1 MINYLFFSSSL
12 VRILSLAIVFLILF
26 ATGMHIHSGHKHDLK
41 MEETPTVT
49 PSEPILSRTAHQ
61 IDEYE
66 QSISSDEATPL
77 LSQSR
82 GEQVDS
88 GIFFSLMTLH
98 QVRIFLCQLH

>member
-1 MINYLFFSSSL
+1 MLNYVFSSSL

-98 QVRIFLCQLH
+98 QVRIFLFQLH

>member
-1 MINYLFFSSSL
+1 
-12 VRILSLAIVFLILF
+12 
-26 ATGMHIHSGHKHDLK
+26 MHIHSGHKHDLK